1 MVGPEWL
8 MPKRQ
13 RQDVIHEMCQI
24 HELRHADGEASGAT
38 YINRGVA
45 LGTRQPARLAQ
56 TPIGNEDSSVWVTF
70 DGEIYNHRE
79 LRRFL
84 QFCGHRFRTQT
95 SAEVVVHLYEE
106 LGDKCVEKLRGSFGF
121 AIWDGRQ
128 EKLLLARDRVG
139 HKPMHFLHAGD
150 TIIFGTEIKS
160 ILPHPL
166 VRREINYEAISDYLS
181 FGYVPDPKTAFRGIE
196 KLPPGHTLTYQ
207 YGQVSKRCYW
217 DFNFALSD
225 EPIRSEREYVAEL
238 RDKLKETI
246 SLQTKGD
253 ESVGALLSGGLDSS
267 LIVGTMAQLKPE
279 PIKTFAIGFSEAGF
293 DELEYARVAAQRFNT
308 DHHEHTIAPDA
319 CRLVEEIVWQHD
331 EPFADVSSIPSYFAA
346 QQARAHVSAVITGD
360 GGDELFAGY
369 ERYSRHQ
376 ARNRYQQL
384 PAAARK
390 NFVLPLS
397 SALPHVTPG
406 KNFLR
411 NIALDD
417 AARYVDSLAMFSRQ
431 QKRGLFGAHA
441 TLWLGNYVSDT
452 AFIKLF
458 NAPDITASIANSL
471 ERMLYLDSKTYL
483 PGDLMAKVNRMSAA
497 HGLETRSPFLD
508 HELIEF
514 VQRIPAS
521 LKLNGPNGNGSK
533 YILKQAAKGLVPEV
547 IIQRQKK
554 GFSVPLQQ
562 WFKSDLKDMLH
573 DTLTDQ
579 RTRDRGLL
587 NQHAIR
593 ALTNEHQLGR
603 RDHSRQLWGLL
614 TLELWLRAFIDQRPE
629 RTAIQFRAKT
639 NLVSI
644 ESADQRLRAH
654 AAAG

>member
-13 RQDVIHEMCQI
+13 RQDVINEMCQI
-24 HELRHADGEASGAT
+24 HDPRHEANSAT
-38 YINRGVA
+38 YVQRGVA
-45 LGTRQPARLAQ
+45 LGMRQAAR
-56 TPIGNEDSSVWVTF
+56 TPIGNEDSSVWIVF

-84 QFCGHRFRTQT
+84 QFCGHRFRTEST
-95 SAEVVVHLYEE
+95 TESGAEVVLHLYEE
-106 LGDKCVEKLRGSFGF
+106 LGDKCVEKLRGCFGF
-121 AIWDGRQ
+121 AVWDGRN

-196 KLPPGHTLTYQ
+196 KLPPGHTLTFQ
-207 YGQVSKRCYW
+207 YGQVEKRRYW
-217 DFNFALSD
+217 DFNFAPLE
-225 EPIRSEREYVAEL
+225 EPMRSEREYVAEL
-238 RDKLKETI
+238 RDRLKATI
-246 SLQTKGD
+246 QLQTKGD
-253 ESVGALLSGGLDSS
+253 DATGVLLSGGLDSS
-267 LIVGTMAQLKPE
+267 LIVGTLAQLKPE
-279 PIKTFAIGFSEAGF
+279 PVKTFAIGFSENGF

-308 DHHEHTIAPDA
+308 EHHEHTVTPDA
-319 CRLVEEIVWQHD
+319 VRLVEEIVWHHD
-331 EPFADVSSIPSYFAA
+331 EPFADVSSIPSWFAA
-346 QQARAHVSAVITGD
+346 QQARAHVSAVLTGD

-369 ERYSRHQ
+369 ERYARHQ
-376 ARNRYQQL
+376 ARNRYERL
-384 PAAARK
+384 PKAARQ

-397 SALPHVTPG
+397 AALPQVTPG

-411 NIALDD
+411 NIALDP
-417 AARYVDSLAMFSRQ
+417 AARYVDSLALFSRQ
-431 QKRGLFGAHA
+431 QKRGLLGAHA
-441 TLWLGNYVSDT
+441 ALWLGNYVSDS
-452 AFIKLF
+452 AFINLF
-458 NAPDITASIANSL
+458 NAPDTTASIANNI

-497 HGLETRSPFLD
+497 HSLETRAPFLD

-514 VQRIPAS
+514 AQRIPAS
-521 LKLNGPNGNGSK
+521 LKLNGTSSK
-533 YILKQAAKGLVPEV
+533 YILRQAAKGLVPEV
-547 IIQRQKK
+547 IIQRPKK
-554 GFSVPLQQ
+554 GFSVPLAA
-562 WFKSDLKDMLH
+562 WFQGELKGLLY

-579 RTRDRGLL
+579 RTRDRSLL
-587 NQHAIR
+587 NQSSIR
-593 ALTNEHQLGR
+593 SLMNEHQIGR
-603 RDHSRQLWGLL
+603 RDHSRQLWSLL

-629 RTAIQFRAKT
+629 RTTIQFRAAT
-639 NLVSI
+639 DLVNI
-644 ESADQRLRAH
+644 ESADQRVRAL